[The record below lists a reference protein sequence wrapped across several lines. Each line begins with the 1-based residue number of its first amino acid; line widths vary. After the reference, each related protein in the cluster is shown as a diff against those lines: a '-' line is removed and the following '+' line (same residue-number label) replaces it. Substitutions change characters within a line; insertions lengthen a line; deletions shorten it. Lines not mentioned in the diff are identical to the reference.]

1 MIRYYITYLR
11 KGKPMDGS
19 KCGLSIANIA
29 IDERSFSCERD
40 VVFALVTN
48 TLYLSSIIASP
59 IIATKYVSSQS
70 SLINHSG
77 VHLI

>member
-29 IDERSFSCERD
+29 TDEKSYSYERD
-40 VVFALVTN
+40 VVFALVTVIFC
-48 TLYLSSIIASP
+48 TYLVLLP
-59 IIATKYVSSQS
+59 LQ
-70 SLINHSG
+70 
-77 VHLI
+77 